1 MLLTDNSKAFI
12 ICLSYQNLLNE
23 IQITTHF
30 CHFINASSAKQME
43 YGNGW
48 LVCPFVN
55 VLSLSFYPFF
65 LFLHLCLILSSLDN
79 ILKVIELAKKL
90 RSQLS
95 MGYKKTPFNF
105 EVKRSISLFLS

>member
-30 CHFINASSAKQME
+30 CHFINASSAKQMD

-55 VLSLSFYPFF
+55 VLSPSFYPFF
-65 LFLHLCLILSSLDN
+65 LFLHLCLILSSLDS
-79 ILKVIELAKKL
+79 ILKAIELAKKFEIA
-90 RSQLS
+90 
-95 MGYKKTPFNF
+95 TFNG
-105 EVKRSISLFLS
+105 L